1 MDPDIRWKQRFQ
13 NFEKSYQILASI
25 LEKKELTLIDQLALI
40 KIFELS
46 FELFWNTLKDY
57 LQAQEVEVKFPR
69 EVIKESVH
77 FGLLEPTEIWL
88 EMLEN
93 RNLMAHAYDNKKSLQ
108 AILLIK
114 EEYAN
119 SLQNFYVTFLEKLKT
134 E

>member
-13 NFEKSYQILASI
+13 NFEKSYQILTSI

-46 FELFWNTLKDY
+46 FELLWNTLKDY
-57 LQAQEVEVKFPR
+57 LIVQEVSVKFPR
-69 EVIKESVH
+69 EVIKESIH
-77 FGLLEPTEIWL
+77 YGLLEPREVWL

-93 RNLMAHAYDNKKSLQ
+93 RNLMAHTYDNNKSIQ
-108 AILLIK
+108 AVKLIQ
-114 EEYAN
+114 EEYAP
-119 SLQNFYVTFLEKLKT
+119 SLQNFYQKFLEKLKI